1 MKKLLFGIGICFMA
15 AACGGGSSAGSID
28 TPENAA
34 NTYCELA
41 NKEENA
47 AEADKEKLKQ
57 ELNDLEDKI
66 EKEHDGDEAWFNEF
80 EQKVEEICQKG

>member
-1 MKKLLFGIGICFMA
+1 MKKTILVFGLGILLT
-15 AACGGGSSAGSID
+15 ACGGSSEGAID

-34 NTYCELA
+34 NTYCA
-41 NKEENA
+41 KVKEADAA

-57 ELNDLEDKI
+57 ELNDLENKI

-80 EQKVEEICQKG
+80 EDKLEATCQEG